1 MRLKQY
7 ITESIRGAFFISPKG
22 EIISTPQTHIQQVV
36 TNPKKFGFDDG
47 IIDHIYDFYNEP
59 KGQEGK
65 AREQILVSLL
75 NQGWIRLR
83 RSRNFWTAQLQK
95 LDMKSKK
102 NLSKWA
108 GALLDGKLGFKELD
122 PYVEL
127 KILDTEKLVSSSDL
141 QQLRA
146 MSEGVDIADVS
157 LCEMTDLDDMP
168 ILAEYRTLAEGSY
181 DYKKLK
187 ANRKQLEPGERD
199 QVMKAGAV
207 WHNHPNPKYNPVP
220 AVWKTSDQTGNT
232 KYCCNTHRAI
242 QIKDTLQGAIKAF
255 DFIKTTA

>member
-1 MRLKQY
+1 MRLRQY
-7 ITESIRGAFFISPKG
+7 IIESITGAFFISPKG
-22 EIISTPQTHIQQVV
+22 EIVSTPQTHIQQVV
-36 TNPKKFGFDDG
+36 TNPKKFGFTDE
-47 IIDHIYDFYNEP
+47 IIAHIYDFYNEP

-102 NLSKWA
+102 YLSQWA
-108 GALLDGKLGFKELD
+108 AALLDGKLGFNELD

-127 KILDTEKLVSSSDL
+127 KILDIEKLVSSSDL

-146 MSEGVDIADVS
+146 MSEGVDITDIS
-157 LCEMTDLDDMP
+157 LCEVNDLDDMP
-168 ILAEYRTLAEGSY
+168 ILTEYSSLAESSY
-181 DYKKLK
+181 DFKKLK
-187 ANRKQLEPGERD
+187 KNRVQLEPGERD
-199 QVMKAGAV
+199 EVMSRGAI
-207 WHNHPNPKYNPVP
+207 WHNGIGGKTVP
-220 AVWKTSDQTGNT
+220 AVWKTSDQSGNT

-242 QIKDTLQGAIKAF
+242 QIKDTLKGAIKAF